1 MKSHQPYAAHALPHA
16 GGAADRPA
24 RPWQFIV
31 LVLVALGLA
40 AIVTLAH
47 EAAAQTQ
54 AMSREMSAALPDI
67 KGAIVRATAYPAA
80 AVSVRGNNIQLIVVL
95 GNTSTTSNAERDK
108 EATRIA
114 DTIERQI
121 TGNAAFREMQTIHI
135 DYTITRP
142 QRSDVQVLDAIDFRK
157 DPLGHFIL
165 HRS

>member
-1 MKSHQPYAAHALPHA
+1 MKSHQPYAAHASPHS
-16 GGAADRPA
+16 GGASDRPA

-40 AIVTLAH
+40 AVVSVAH
-47 EAAAQTQ
+47 EVAAQTQ
-54 AMSREMSAALPDI
+54 AMGREMSAALPDI
-67 KGAIVRATAYPAA
+67 KSAIVRATAYPAA
-80 AVSVRGNNIQLIVVL
+80 SVSVRGNSIQFIVML
-95 GNTSTTSNAERDK
+95 GNTSTTSPADRDK

-114 DTIERQI
+114 DAIEKQI
-121 TGNAAFREMQTIHI
+121 AGNAAFREMQTIHI
-135 DYTITRP
+135 DYTITQP